1 MKLAVL
7 GCSIFKNEVEF
18 LMPRITSKLDFYWLP
33 QRLHKKP
40 LELRRLIQEQ
50 IDDLE
55 RESKPYDAIV
65 LLYGL
70 CSKGSMGISSKKYR
84 LVIPRVQDCIGMLLG
99 SNERY
104 AEHFKKKPGTYWY
117 TKGWIET
124 GFDASDTEPA
134 GSLPAGNP
142 PAGDTIADSRLGG
155 FGQAS
160 TTPADTEPAEVGVL
174 GPYRERFLEYRK
186 KFSDEISRYLIH
198 EWDQRWIKNYTTVA
212 FIDWGIQDSARY
224 RDRAKRNATQ
234 MGLEFQQVEG
244 DYSLL
249 LDLLNAR
256 WDEQRYIQVEPGQ
269 RLLPS
274 YTDSVFTCSG
284 SNGEISK
291 RAPVKRTVEKGPSE
305 KRSGLGLGID
315 AGGTYTDTVLYDF
328 EREQVVASSK
338 ALTTHDDY
346 ASGIKESLD
355 GLLKEISGELISR
368 IGLVSLSTT
377 LATNAIVEGKGG
389 RVGLI
394 LIGYDRYTSA
404 KVELGPKIVIR
415 GRHTIEGELLE
426 PLDSGEAE
434 AAIKTLLKGGVD
446 SFAVSSEVGA
456 RNPEHEL
463 EVKKLIEQKF
473 DLPVVCASELT
484 TELNCVK
491 RANTCFF
498 NARLVPLVASLL
510 SSVKKVLSVRGIRAP
525 LMVVKGDGTL
535 MGEEVARTNP
545 VEMVLS
551 GPAASVI
558 GGAYLSGVRDGYVVD
573 MGGTTTDIA
582 FIKDGFV
589 AHRGD
594 GIKINGFRTAV
605 KTVNVHT
612 FGLGGDSYIRYEDKI
627 RKVRIGPQ
635 RVIPISF
642 LAHRYPQLM
651 DFFKKE
657 RQIRGEELLV
667 QPADFFIFQKEFK
680 GTDLHPQEIAILRVL
695 REHGPMSRV
704 ELAERVAAVSI
715 SLIRTERLEM
725 FGNILRSALTPT
737 DVLHAIGAAQFWN
750 SEAARSALRLY
761 SERAGMSSDKFVE
774 ETLREFYRNLLAHL
788 LEFWLTEDGR
798 FLGEREF
805 AENLASHLFFKVKD
819 IVLDTEVRN
828 PIVFIGA
835 PALTYSQG
843 IRDLV
848 DVHVIVPGSHAV
860 ANAVGAITGSI
871 REEVTILIRPT
882 VEGGF
887 VAYTPDEKRSF
898 DSLAEAKHATVKLAE
913 RTAVQRARRSGAL
926 HLTVNV
932 DVKDRE
938 VRVSQDDII
947 YLETVVTAS
956 VNSIPTTRV
965 VD

>member
-1 MKLAVL
+1 MYLALL
-7 GCSIFKNEVEF
+7 GCSIFKNEVQF
-18 LMPRITSKLDFYWLP
+18 LEPRITSELDFYWLP
-33 QRLHKKP
+33 QRLHNKP
-40 LELRRLIQEQ
+40 LDLRRLIHEK
-50 IDDLE
+50 IDDIE
-55 RESKPYDAIV
+55 REGKPYDAIV

-70 CSKGSMGISSKKYR
+70 CSKGSMGISSKRYR
-84 LVIPRVQDCIGMLLG
+84 VVIPRVQDCIGMLLG

-104 AEHFKKKPGTYWY
+104 SEHFKKKPGTYWY

-124 GFDASDTEPA
+124 GSEAGDSKSSIPEPA
-134 GSLPAGNP
+134 GL
-142 PAGDTIADSRLGG
+142 
-155 FGQAS
+155 
-160 TTPADTEPAEVGVL
+160 EGVL
-174 GPYRERFLEYRK
+174 DPYRERFLEYRQ

-198 EWDQRWIKNYTTVA
+198 VWDQRWIRNYTTVA
-212 FIDWGIQDSARY
+212 FINWGMPESGEY
-224 RDRAKRNATQ
+224 RKRAMRNAAR
-234 MGLEFQQVEG
+234 MGLEFEQVEG

-256 WDEQRYIQVEPGQ
+256 WDEKRYIQVEPGQ
-269 RLLPS
+269 RLMPS

-284 SNGEISK
+284 SYEERFERESAK
-291 RAPVKRTVEKGPSE
+291 RSGNKGPSE
-305 KRSGLGLGID
+305 KRSGIGLGID
-315 AGGTYTDTVLYDF
+315 AGGTYTDAVLYDF
-328 EREQVVASSK
+328 HREQVIASSK

-346 ASGIKESLD
+346 ASGIGESLD
-355 GLLKEISGELISR
+355 SLLKEVSGDIIRR

-394 LIGYDRYTSA
+394 LIGYDQHSST

-426 PLDSGEAE
+426 PLDGAEAE
-434 AAIKTLLKGGVD
+434 GAIETLLKGGVD
-446 SFAVSSEVGA
+446 SFAVTSEVGA

-463 EVKKLIEQKF
+463 MLKQLIAQKVG
-473 DLPVVCASELT
+473 LPVVCASELT
-484 TELNCVK
+484 AELNCVK

-498 NARLVPLVASLL
+498 NARLIPLVASLL
-510 SSVKKVLSVRGIRAP
+510 SSVKLVLTERGIRAP

-558 GGAYLSGVRDGYVVD
+558 GGAYLSGVSDGYVVD
-573 MGGTTTDIA
+573 MGGTTTDVA
-582 FIKDGFV
+582 FLKDGFV
-589 AHRGD
+589 AHKSD
-594 GIKINGFRTAV
+594 GININGFRTAV

-612 FGLGGDSYIRYEDKI
+612 FGLGGDSYIRYELKS

-642 LAHRYPQLM
+642 LAYRHPQLL
-651 DFFKKE
+651 DFFSKGRE
-657 RQIRGEELLV
+657 RRGEELLV

-680 GTDLHPQEIAILRVL
+680 GTDLHPQEVAILHVL
-695 REHGPMSRV
+695 NEHGPMSRI
-704 ELAERVAAVSI
+704 ELAERVGAESV

-750 SEAARSALRLY
+750 REAAEGALTLY
-761 SERAGMSSDKFVE
+761 AERAGMVSELFVE
-774 ETLREFYRNLLAHL
+774 EALREFYRNLLAHL
-788 LEFWLTEDGR
+788 FEFWLTEDGR

-805 AENLASHLFFKVKD
+805 AENIASHLFFKVKD

-843 IRDLV
+843 IRDLIEV
-848 DVHVIVPGSHAV
+848 QVVVPESHAV

-887 VAYTPDEKRSF
+887 VAYTPEEKRYF
-898 DSLAEAKHATVKLAE
+898 DTLAEAKHATMKLAE
-913 RTAVQRARRSGAL
+913 ETAVQRAKRSGAL

-932 DVKDRE
+932 DIKDKEVK
-938 VRVSQDDII
+938 VSQDDII

-956 VNSIPTTRV
+956 VNSIPTSKV
-965 VD
+965 AG

>member
-1 MKLAVL
+1 
-7 GCSIFKNEVEF
+7 
-18 LMPRITSKLDFYWLP
+18 
-33 QRLHKKP
+33 
-40 LELRRLIQEQ
+40 
-50 IDDLE
+50 
-55 RESKPYDAIV
+55 
-65 LLYGL
+65 
-70 CSKGSMGISSKKYR
+70 
-84 LVIPRVQDCIGMLLG
+84 
-99 SNERY
+99 
-104 AEHFKKKPGTYWY
+104 
-117 TKGWIET
+117 
-124 GFDASDTEPA
+124 
-134 GSLPAGNP
+134 
-142 PAGDTIADSRLGG
+142 
-155 FGQAS
+155 
-160 TTPADTEPAEVGVL
+160 
-174 GPYRERFLEYRK
+174 
-186 KFSDEISRYLIH
+186 
-198 EWDQRWIKNYTTVA
+198 
-212 FIDWGIQDSARY
+212 
-224 RDRAKRNATQ
+224 
-234 MGLEFQQVEG
+234 
-244 DYSLL
+244 
-249 LDLLNAR
+249 
-256 WDEQRYIQVEPGQ
+256 
-269 RLLPS
+269 
-274 YTDSVFTCSG
+274 
-284 SNGEISK
+284 
-291 RAPVKRTVEKGPSE
+291 
-305 KRSGLGLGID
+305 
-315 AGGTYTDTVLYDF
+315 
-328 EREQVVASSK
+328 
-338 ALTTHDDY
+338 
-346 ASGIKESLD
+346 
-355 GLLKEISGELISR
+355 
-368 IGLVSLSTT
+368 
-377 LATNAIVEGKGG
+377 
-389 RVGLI
+389 
-394 LIGYDRYTSA
+394 
-404 KVELGPKIVIR
+404 
-415 GRHTIEGELLE
+415 
-426 PLDSGEAE
+426 
-434 AAIKTLLKGGVD
+434 
-446 SFAVSSEVGA
+446 
-456 RNPEHEL
+456 
-463 EVKKLIEQKF
+463 
-473 DLPVVCASELT
+473 
-484 TELNCVK
+484 
-491 RANTCFF
+491 
-498 NARLVPLVASLL
+498 
-510 SSVKKVLSVRGIRAP
+510 
-525 LMVVKGDGTL
+525 
-535 MGEEVARTNP
+535 
-545 VEMVLS
+545 
-551 GPAASVI
+551 
-558 GGAYLSGVRDGYVVD
+558 
-573 MGGTTTDIA
+573 
-582 FIKDGFV
+582 
-589 AHRGD
+589 
-594 GIKINGFRTAV
+594 
-605 KTVNVHT
+605 
-612 FGLGGDSYIRYEDKI
+612 
-627 RKVRIGPQ
+627 
-635 RVIPISF
+635 
-642 LAHRYPQLM
+642 M